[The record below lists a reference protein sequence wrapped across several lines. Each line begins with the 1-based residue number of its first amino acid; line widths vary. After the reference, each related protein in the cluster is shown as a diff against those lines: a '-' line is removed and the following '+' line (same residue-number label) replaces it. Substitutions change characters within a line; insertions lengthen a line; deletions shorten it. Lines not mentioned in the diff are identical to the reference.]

1 MQTSWKNGKEK
12 IYTRAI
18 DISTWEYDAERIVV
32 EGFLRDDRYQDTH
45 TVTGETFPRGTLHH
59 MSIRLLVNCSTL
71 VIEDLDMELL
81 SVPREVCRET
91 MGFLAPVKGMTI
103 ARGFTARIKKLVGG
117 PKGCAH
123 VVELLLAMAPAVL
136 QGVAAARSRR
146 PSGVDDGQSK
156 IILQYLINTCHAWRE
171 DGPFVEAYAQ
181 KIKAMTKSAL

>member
-1 MQTSWKNGKEK
+1 MQTSWNNGKGK

-18 DISTWEYDAERIVV
+18 NISTWEYDAEKIVV

-45 TVTGETFPRGTLHH
+45 TITGETFPRGTLHH

-71 VIEDLDMELL
+71 VIEDLDMELI

-146 PSGVDDGQSK
+146 PSSVDAGQSK
-156 IILQYLINTCHAWRE
+156 IILKYLINTCHAWRE
-171 DGPFVEAYAQ
+171 DGPFVEMHKEMIQ
-181 KIKAMTKSAL
+181 KALKL